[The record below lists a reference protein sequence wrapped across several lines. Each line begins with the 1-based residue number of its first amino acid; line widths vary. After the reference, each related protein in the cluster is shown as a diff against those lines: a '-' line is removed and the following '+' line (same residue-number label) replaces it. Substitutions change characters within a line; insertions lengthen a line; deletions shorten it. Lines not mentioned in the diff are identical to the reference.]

1 MSRTIEAPFQV
12 TTQTVEDAWIDYNG
26 HMNVAYYVLLFD
38 RGIDEAFEALGLGPD
53 YRQAHDAS
61 FFAVE
66 MHVRYLRELKAGA
79 KVAATW
85 QLLSADD
92 KRVRSYMELR
102 DAAEGFVAATSEH
115 LHLHVDM
122 TARRAAVF
130 PPDIRANI
138 EAAFE
143 AHRKLPW
150 PESAG
155 AAITLDKR

>member
-1 MSRTIEAPFQV
+1 MSRTIEAPFQA

-92 KRVRSYMELR
+92 KRLRSYMELR
-102 DAAEGFVAATSEH
+102 HAEDGFLAATCEQ

-122 TARRAAVF
+122 AARRAAAF
-130 PPDIRANI
+130 PPHIRDNI
-138 EAAFE
+138 EATFE
-143 AHRKLPW
+143 AHQKLPW

-155 AAITLDKR
+155 AAITLDRR